1 MESLRG
7 HHHHHLDDHHYHEH
21 GHHHHLNDH
30 HYHHHGHHITMMII
44 TIITIITIIIAITS
58 MLITPLPQVRVMEQ
72 RLGEVDWSPSERSAR
87 AEELQ
92 REAAEKERVIR
103 RLFAGGD
110 HYLLMVVIIC

>member
-1 MESLRG
+1 
-7 HHHHHLDDHHYHEH
+7 
-21 GHHHHLNDH
+21 
-30 HYHHHGHHITMMII
+30 MII
-44 TIITIITIIIAITS
+44 TITTMVITITSMIITMTS

-103 RLFAGGD
+103 RWLFGGGGD
-110 HYLLMVVIIC
+110 YLLVVVIICW

>member
-1 MESLRG
+1 
-7 HHHHHLDDHHYHEH
+7 
-21 GHHHHLNDH
+21 
-30 HYHHHGHHITMMII
+30 
-44 TIITIITIIIAITS
+44 
-58 MLITPLPQVRVMEQ
+58 MEQ

-103 RLFAGGD
+103 RLFAGGGD